1 MDINKD
7 YVNKIGVKYH
17 GVIEKAFKKEE
28 LCNIGKFVHQTDR
41 EQNVFGKEN
50 GVYIYQDKENK
61 DIAYRIYD
69 EFADY
74 GFNGYCDDKLI
85 FELNKR
91 KNGIELTDFPKGLVT
106 CEGNI
111 IGQIIPYYPNSE
123 TIFSYAKRTKNVN
136 VVKYYKKI
144 IDIINELYING
155 IIYCDAHAKNFL
167 LVNNNIKL
175 IDFDLS
181 LIDFENRG
189 YMYKSMINTLI
200 NMLNTLNSVI
210 GVDYFVD
217 IKFVR
222 DLQDLEKSVNEMEKK
237 LVK

>member
-1 MDINKD
+1 MVINNNFVDK
-7 YVNKIGVKYH
+7 NGHKYD
-17 GVIEKAFKKEE
+17 GVIEKALTKDE
-28 LCNIGKFVHQTDR
+28 LNHIGKFVHQTDR
-41 EQNVFGKEN
+41 EENVFGKGN
-50 GVYIYQDKENK
+50 GVYIYQDKENE

-74 GFNGYCDDKLI
+74 GFNGYNDEKLVYQ
-85 FELNKR
+85 LNKR
-91 KNGIELTDFPKGLVT
+91 KDNVKLTDFPKGLVT

-217 IKFVR
+217 RKFVR
-222 DLQDLEKSVNEMEKK
+222 DLQDIEKSVNEMEKK